1 MSSLYYLK
9 RIMISLAIPVPLA
22 FTEFF
27 TMKSSISEIT
37 AH

>member
-1 MSSLYYLK
+1 MSSLNYLK
-9 RIMISLAIPVPLA
+9 RIIISLASPVPLA
-22 FTEFF
+22 LTEFF